1 MTLLIDSNVIIYA
14 VQAEFGNLRRWIID
28 NDPQYSIISRVE
40 VLGYAGLQSFE
51 RLALTDLLDNLEVVY
66 LNPSCYDRAITL
78 KQQRKMSLGDALIA
92 ATCLEHHKIIAT
104 RNVSD
109 FNWIENLEVVNP
121 LLIVP

>member
-66 LNPSCYDRAITL
+66 LNPSCYERAIVL
-78 KQQRKMSLGDALIA
+78 KQQRKMSLGDGLIA
-92 ATCLEHHKIIAT
+92 ATCLEHRKIIAT
-104 RNVSD
+104 RNVTD
-109 FNWIENLEVVNP
+109 FNWIENLEVINP
-121 LLIVP
+121 LLIAQ

>member
-14 VQAEFGNLRRWIID
+14 VQAQFGDLRRWIID

-51 RLALTDLLDNLEVVY
+51 RRAITELLDNFEIVY
-66 LNPSCYDRAITL
+66 LSPNCYELAIAL

-92 ATCLEHHKIIAT
+92 ATCLEHRKIIAT

-121 LLIVP
+121 LLIAR